1 LLGFITALAPF
12 FVPAKEDMD
21 LTSLLIHLH
30 LVASHGFYYILHQ
43 DFLLLLSID
52 YISLQ
57 NLLSAAFIRNLFAKG
72 MDWGISWKAWHEMI
86 ARVFSTFYSVTARRC
101 QLHSMGNMYLC

>member
-1 LLGFITALAPF
+1 
-12 FVPAKEDMD
+12 MD
-21 LTSLLIHLH
+21 LPSLLIHLH
-30 LVASHGFYYILHQ
+30 PVASHEFHYMLHQ
-43 DFLLLLSID
+43 DFLLLLLSID

-86 ARVFSTFYSVTARRC
+86 ARVSSTFYSVTARRC